1 MGGLFASRR
10 SRLVA
15 LLLVATAAVS
25 VLVVVSAGAS
35 LSYYVTPEE
44 YQEQSTGDDT
54 RWRVAGRV
62 VGESIVE
69 EDGRPISFTMLG
81 YEGTTVEVAYDG
93 GYPSLFGPN
102 ALVIVEGV
110 SGPGGG
116 IDASSVIIKHE
127 NEFVTDP
134 EDTRAFVP
142 ASE

>member
-1 MGGLFASRR
+1 MGGLFASQR

-15 LLLVATAAVS
+15 LLLVATVAVS
-25 VLVVVSAGAS
+25 VFVVVSAGAS
-35 LSYYVTPEE
+35 LSYYVTPAE
-44 YQEQSTGDDT
+44 YEEQSTGDDT

-62 VGESIVE
+62 VGDSIVE
-69 EDGRPISFTMLG
+69 VDGRRISFTILG

-102 ALVIVEGV
+102 TLVIVEGV

-116 IDASSVIIKHE
+116 IDASSVIVKHE
-127 NEFVTDP
+127 NEFVTDA
-134 EDTRAFVP
+134 EDTQAFAP

>member
-1 MGGLFASRR
+1 MGGLFASQR

-15 LLLVATAAVS
+15 LLLVATVAVS

-44 YQEQSTGDDT
+44 YEEQSTGDDT

-69 EDGRPISFTMLG
+69 VDGRPISFTILG

-102 ALVIVEGV
+102 TLVIVEGV

-127 NEFVTDP
+127 NEFVTDA
-134 EDTRAFVP
+134 EDTQAFAP

>member
-44 YQEQSTGDDT
+44 DQEQSTGDDT

-69 EDGRPISFTMLG
+69 VDGRPISFTMLG

>member
-1 MGGLFASRR
+1 MSGLFASRR

-15 LLLVATAAVS
+15 MLVVATAAIS
-25 VLVVVSAGAS
+25 VLVVAAAGPS

-44 YQEQSTGDDT
+44 YLARSETSGA

-62 VGESIVE
+62 IGESIE
-69 EDGRPISFTMLG
+69 EQGGRPIAFAIRG
-81 YEGTTVEVAYDG
+81 YEGGTVRIRFDG

-102 ALVIVEGV
+102 ALVIVEGLA
-110 SGPGGG
+110 GADGH

-134 EDTRAFVP
+134 EGSP
-142 ASE
+142 AYAPGQQ

>member
-25 VLVVVSAGAS
+25 ALVVVSAGAS

-44 YQEQSTGDDT
+44 YQQQSTGDDT

-62 VGESIVE
+62 IGESIVE
-69 EDGRPISFTMLG
+69 VDGRRISFTILG
-81 YEGTTVEVAYDG
+81 YEGVTVEVAYDG

-102 ALVIVEGV
+102 TLVIVEGV

-116 IDASSVIIKHE
+116 IDASSVIVKHE
-127 NEFVTDP
+127 NEFVTDAD
-134 EDTRAFVP
+134 ETQAFAP

>member
-44 YQEQSTGDDT
+44 YQQQSTGDDT
-54 RWRVAGRV
+54 RWRIAGRV
-62 VGESIVE
+62 IGESIVE
-69 EDGRPISFTMLG
+69 VDGRPISFTILG
-81 YEGTTVEVAYDG
+81 YEGVTVEVAYDG

-102 ALVIVEGV
+102 TLVIVEGV

-116 IDASSVIIKHE
+116 IDASSVIVKHE
-127 NEFVTDP
+127 NEFVTDAD
-134 EDTRAFVP
+134 ETQAFAP

>member
-69 EDGRPISFTMLG
+69 VDGRPISFTMLG

>member
-1 MGGLFASRR
+1 MRGLFASQR

-15 LLLVATAAVS
+15 LLVVATAAVT
-25 VLVVVSAGAS
+25 VLVVVSAGGS
-35 LSYYVTPEE
+35 FSYYVTPEE
-44 YQEQSTGDDT
+44 YQEQSTGDGT

-62 VGESIVE
+62 IGESIVE
-69 EDGRPISFTMLG
+69 VGGRPISFTILG
-81 YEGTTVEVAYDG
+81 YEGVTVEVVYDG

-102 ALVIVEGV
+102 TLVIVDGV
-110 SGPGGG
+110 SGIGGR

-134 EDTRAFVP
+134 EDTQAFAP

>member
-25 VLVVVSAGAS
+25 ALVVVSAGAS

-44 YQEQSTGDDT
+44 YQQQSTGDDT
-54 RWRVAGRV
+54 RWRIAGRV
-62 VGESIVE
+62 IGESIVE
-69 EDGRPISFTMLG
+69 VDGRPISFTILG
-81 YEGTTVEVAYDG
+81 YEGVTVEVAYDG

-102 ALVIVEGV
+102 TLVIVEGV

-116 IDASSVIIKHE
+116 IDASSVIVKHE
-127 NEFVTDP
+127 NEFVTDAD
-134 EDTRAFVP
+134 ETQAFAP